1 MILLALISSC
11 VWCTQDKLPDNI
23 KCMQIDKITLMKKG
37 GGDTDIWCN
46 YINVGGDNNCS
57 NSSTDND
64 DIIADNDH
72 WDYCDNN
79 SDDITIT
86 MLIT

>member
-37 GGDTDIWCN
+37 GGDTDI
-46 YINVGGDNNCS
+46 
-57 NSSTDND
+57 
-64 DIIADNDH
+64 
-72 WDYCDNN
+72 
-79 SDDITIT
+79 
-86 MLIT
+86 